1 MLQVWRSA
9 TDVPGW
15 LKVLLVGQMVSSAG
29 SLAWIYLTLYLVDS
43 RGMSPAQ
50 AGLVA
55 AAFGAGTLGGNLVG
69 GWLGDRFGLA
79 LAAVLTKS
87 AAAVAIALMP
97 FAATSWLAVVALLA
111 GAIGGASRPIT
122 SALVA
127 LSLPKEKRRE
137 GIALS
142 RSASNAG
149 FTVGPPLGGLLA
161 AYNFDLVFVLDGGT
175 SLLMAALIWW
185 KVPRTGH
192 LVRGL
197 GVRVTGVRR
206 ALGQQPSILVLLM
219 AVVVVD
225 TAYRQIFTS
234 LPLLLSDTGAP
245 AVAYG
250 TLIAISSVII
260 VLLETPLAVWLG
272 QHSALS
278 VVAIGFA
285 LVGAGLA
292 AIGLWPALGGAVIA
306 MVVITAGEMLYK
318 PTATAHVADAA
329 PDGMTGR
336 FSSLYAAA
344 SISGTM
350 LAPALGGPAYE
361 HAPRLIWPVAAL
373 AALAAAAWVWSAR
386 AGVATDGSAPSGSGN
401 PLALADGSDSVGR
414 G

>member
-55 AAFGAGTLGGNLVG
+55 AAYGAGTLGGNLVG
-69 GWLGDRFGLA
+69 GWLGDRIGLA
-79 LAAVLTKS
+79 LAAVVTKS

-97 FAATSWLAVVALLA
+97 FAATSWLAGVALLA

-272 QHSALS
+272 RHSALS
-278 VVAIGFA
+278 VIAIGFA

-329 PDGMTGR
+329 PEGMAGR

-344 SISGTM
+344 SISGSM

-373 AALAAAAWVWSAR
+373 AALAAAVWVWVARSDVPSDREASAAAAIR
-386 AGVATDGSAPSGSGN
+386 
-401 PLALADGSDSVGR
+401 
-414 G
+414 